1 MIIIYLQ
8 VSFQK
13 VNLFQIR
20 LNERCYRSYK
30 LYRLLNTTLS
40 STKKM
45 PFAAAHNDTPLV
57 YRLMTVTQV
66 SDTSRSYF

>member
-13 VNLFQIR
+13 VNLFQIK
-20 LNERCYRSYK
+20 LNERCYK

-40 STKKM
+40 STKKIL
-45 PFAAAHNDTPLV
+45 FAAAHNDTPLV
-57 YRLMTVTQV
+57 CRLMTVT
-66 SDTSRSYF
+66 